1 MPSPGGVFEIE
12 EAERREAVPEVLFD
26 VHKVVEHLELAVL
39 LHAAYFEL
47 VVEGFCQPHFR
58 VGFCNGVVHE
68 SVEVFD
74 VFRGPAS
81 YELSLGVFA
90 PADANPRCDC
100 LVFLLPRSV
109 AGHDDF
115 EHRPVLEE
123 FFTLSTG

>member
-1 MPSPGGVFEIE
+1 MPPPIIELSTIAPSPITPSLFAEAGEAGAAPVLESAIRVPFSYAVAGGGVFEIE

-68 SVEVFD
+68 RCRSI
-74 VFRGPAS
+74 RRIPRP
-81 YELSLGVFA
+81 SL
-90 PADANPRCDC
+90 
-100 LVFLLPRSV
+100 L
-109 AGHDDF
+109 
-115 EHRPVLEE
+115 
-123 FFTLSTG
+123 